1 MKPIF
6 LRPTAS
12 SCSVFASG
20 IKRGPVQ
27 ANMWICTCYKILQPS
42 PTVTTSSTVSEASI
56 LVALD
61 IGIKFCCI
69 VKRGKDTKIVVVKIA
84 ELYFMSHLLAVEYKC
99 KWIKITGK
107 VYSLSCSVFNLLNA
121 QTLIL
126 LPDKRSLQHAGTEMS
141 LAQHFFILANLCYG
155 LSLILFSTK
164 RT

>member
-1 MKPIF
+1 MKHMKPFFYARQHQAVQCLLLGLSEAQYKSICQSV
-6 LRPTAS
+6 LVIKSSNPT
-12 SCSVFASG
+12 
-20 IKRGPVQ
+20 
-27 ANMWICTCYKILQPS
+27 

-107 VYSLSCSVFNLLNA
+107 VYSLSCSVFN
-121 QTLIL
+121 IL
-126 LPDKRSLQHAGTEMS
+126 LINWRQYVIYKR
-141 LAQHFFILANLCYG
+141 
-155 LSLILFSTK
+155 K
-164 RT
+164 